1 MRTSVGMHLLL
12 RSSLLKSE
20 PRAPAPIKAPRV
32 VVIGPLASLSFSVF
46 LYPPSFGYLLPNAD
60 RDPANLP
67 RITSILP
74 YRINYSRRV
83 IPRAQLPMNIKQTNY
98 IIAIDEIVLSTQS
111 RITLTCVFATMIRI
125 LSRTKKGISNGVRVT
140 FRNVRSNLLSSTHK
154 REIRRPRCPIQFGSP
169 PTKLST
175 LSFSVNKDIRASSQ
189 KQWCRS
195 RNLRGPEMATVSPV
209 CIAASEPSDKR
220 SKNRYRVACR
230 SLRNSGHSCL
240 SF

>member
-1 MRTSVGMHLLL
+1 
-12 RSSLLKSE
+12 
-20 PRAPAPIKAPRV
+20 
-32 VVIGPLASLSFSVF
+32 
-46 LYPPSFGYLLPNAD
+46 
-60 RDPANLP
+60 
-67 RITSILP
+67 
-74 YRINYSRRV
+74 
-83 IPRAQLPMNIKQTNY
+83 
-98 IIAIDEIVLSTQS
+98 
-111 RITLTCVFATMIRI
+111 MIRI

-209 CIAASEPSDKR
+209 CIAASV
-220 SKNRYRVACR
+220 VA
-230 SLRNSGHSCL
+230 SSASMHQVEAFWYPGKEKEKKKDSESVVAFF
-240 SF
+240 SFVNFYFLF